1 MSGELIL
8 VTGGSGSGKSAF
20 AERTL
25 LSRARGRAVYL
36 ATMSGA
42 DAESLRRI
50 RRHRDMR
57 RAHGDAAGL
66 HFTTLE
72 RPVDLG
78 GADIRP
84 GDAVLLEDLGN
95 LLANEI
101 WSPGGAGEGARE
113 RILSGVDRVLDRA
126 ETLVVV
132 SVEVFSDGC
141 RYDPET
147 LRYIR
152 TLGELHQ
159 DLARRA
165 VAVAEVV
172 CGIPVWRK
180 GPPGPAATERAV

>member
-1 MSGELIL
+1 MEQKSLGEGIWLIL
-8 VTGGSGSGKSAF
+8 LKVQ
-20 AERTL
+20 L
-25 LSRARGRAVYL
+25 LVKP
-36 ATMSGA
+36 
-42 DAESLRRI
+42 ES
-50 RRHRDMR
+50 D
-57 RAHGDAAGL
+57 GVSQG
-66 HFTTLE
+66 
-72 RPVDLG
+72 
-78 GADIRP
+78 
-84 GDAVLLEDLGN
+84 
-95 LLANEI
+95 
-101 WSPGGAGEGARE
+101 PGGAGEGARE

-126 ETLVVV
+126 ETLVAV

>member
-1 MSGELIL
+1 MSGRLIL

-20 AERTL
+20 AERL
-25 LSRARGRAVYL
+25 ILSQARGRAVYL

-42 DAESLRRI
+42 GAESQRRI

-57 RAHGDAAGL
+57 QAHGDEAGV
-66 HFTTLE
+66 HFTTVE
-72 RPVDLG
+72 RPVDIG
-78 GADIRP
+78 GADIPP
-84 GDAVLLEDLGN
+84 GGAVLLEDLGN

-101 WSPGGAGEGARE
+101 WSPEGAGEGARE
-113 RILSGVDRVLDRA
+113 RILSGVDRVLERA
-126 ETLVVV
+126 EVLVVV
-132 SVEVFSDGC
+132 SVEIFSDGC

-165 VAVAEVV
+165 AAVVEVV
-172 CGIPVWRK
+172 CGIPIWRK
-180 GPPGPAATERAV
+180 GPPDERV

>member
-1 MSGELIL
+1 MSGGLIL

-25 LSRARGRAVYL
+25 LARARGRAVYL
-36 ATMSGA
+36 ATMSDAG
-42 DAESLRRI
+42 AESRRRI

-57 RAHGDAAGL
+57 QAHGDAAGV

-72 RPVDLG
+72 RPVDIG

-101 WSPGGAGEGARE
+101 WSPEGAGEGARE
-113 RILSGVDRVLDRA
+113 RILSGVDRILERA
-126 ETLVVV
+126 EALVVV

-147 LRYIR
+147 LGYIR
-152 TLGELHQ
+152 TLGQLHR

-165 VAVAEVV
+165 EAVAEVV
-172 CGIPVWRK
+172 CGIPIWRK
-180 GPPGPAATERAV
+180 EPPDGKI

>member
-20 AERTL
+20 AE
-25 LSRARGRAVYL
+25 RARGRAVYL

-147 LRYIR
+147 LHYIR
-152 TLGELHQ
+152 TLGQLHL

-165 VAVAEVV
+165 AAVAEVV
-172 CGIPVWRK
+172 CGIPIWRK
-180 GPPGPAATERAV
+180 GPPDGKI

>member
-1 MSGELIL
+1 MSGQLIL

-20 AERTL
+20 AEGLL

-36 ATMSGA
+36 ATMAGG
-42 DAESLRRI
+42 DAESRQRI

-57 RAHGDAAGL
+57 RAHGDAYGI

-72 RPVDLG
+72 RPVDIG

-101 WSPGGAGEGARE
+101 WSPEGAGGHARE
-113 RILSGVDRVLDRA
+113 RILSGVERVLERA
-126 ETLVVV
+126 GTLVAV

-147 LRYIR
+147 LGYIR
-152 TLGELHQ
+152 ALGQLHR

-165 VAVAEVV
+165 AGVAEVV